1 MNFEFAILDFIATL
15 HTDFGDWF
23 LPLVSSFGNA
33 GIGWILLS
41 AILLCFPRYRKA
53 GLTMALGLIFCL
65 LIGNVTLKPLVAR
78 MRPYSYFPDITLL
91 IPPLDDFSFPSGH
104 TFASFAAATALFL
117 YHRKAGAAAFILAVT
132 IAFSRLYLYVHFPS
146 DVLAGVILGIAS
158 GWTAYKIINWYAAK
172 YQPAWLREKREI
184 Q

>member
-1 MNFEFAILDFIATL
+1 
-15 HTDFGDWF
+15 
-23 LPLVSSFGNA
+23 
-33 GIGWILLS
+33 
-41 AILLCFPRYRKA
+41 
-53 GLTMALGLIFCL
+53 
-65 LIGNVTLKPLVAR
+65 
-78 MRPYSYFPDITLL
+78 MRPYSYVPDITLL

-146 DVLAGVILGIAS
+146 DVLAGAILGIAS
-158 GWTAYKIINWYAAK
+158 GWTAYKIINWYAEK
-172 YQPAWLREKREI
+172 YQPTWLGEKREI